1 MPPTPNVIVQK
12 ISVPMGAGHWV
23 VRWAVLENQNIRM
36 LFMEQTDAVGYVDR
50 LVEDWASKDE

>member
-1 MPPTPNVIVQK
+1 
-12 ISVPMGAGHWV
+12 MGAGHWV
-23 VRWAVLENQNIRM
+23 VRWAVLENQSIRM

>member
-1 MPPTPNVIVQK
+1 MPLIPDVTMQK

-36 LFMEQTDAVGYVDR
+36 LVVEQSDAMGYMER
-50 LVEDWASKDE
+50 LVEDWSSKDE

>member
-1 MPPTPNVIVQK
+1 VQK

-36 LFMEQTDAVGYVDR
+36 LFVERTDAMGYMER
-50 LVEDWASKDE
+50 LVEDWSSKDE